1 MLKCVIITLERW
13 DEASPCK
20 FKLQCQNLW
29 CYMLTKKLWRDC
41 SHITISWGE
50 QDQLLSSTEN
60 VWENQEDQLAL
71 APVAVTGQDWP
82 EFQLSRGCV
91 CVLVSQSC
99 QGLYGLMVWGQPG
112 SSAHGIL
119 HARKQVGYLLLLQVV
134 SLTLGFNGASY
145 VSWEKAVAP
154 HSSTLAWKIPWT
166 VEPGRLQSMG

>member
-1 MLKCVIITLERW
+1 MYHIISYELFYTWVHMLKCVIITLERW

-71 APVAVTGQDWP
+71 APGAVTGRDWP

-91 CVLVSQSC
+91 CVL
-99 QGLYGLMVWGQPG
+99 GLSVMSSSLWSHGLRPTRVLCPWNFTCKKTSGLPSPTPG
-112 SSAHGIL
+112 SIPDLGI
-119 HARKQVGYLLLLQVV
+119 
-134 SLTLGFNGASY
+134 
-145 VSWEKAVAP
+145 
-154 HSSTLAWKIPWT
+154 
-166 VEPGRLQSMG
+166 